1 MRYYQRLLLSASLSC
16 AVCCASYGQPPQ
28 CPCPPGKQ
36 GIRPDLIAAPADS
49 EYGERG
55 PGNNVA
61 ACADSFCGYSCR
73 SEGIIFSAEVVFVD
87 VRMGDGDDLAAR
99 LLESQASNDLLIP
112 NLDPN
117 PDPAARFAL
126 GWQTCEGLGIQA
138 RFWEFENTVST
149 SVPQAT
155 TADPDLVT
163 HAWDVFV
170 FDVEVMRNAMVNE
183 VWDTSLSAGYR
194 FTEYEEGAELR
205 FGEVLPNDMRIGSV
219 STRYIGN
226 GLTAAGGLRRQLGR
240 RFSIMAN
247 GRVSF
252 LLGSASH
259 DPENSALFTHPL
271 DEGFD
276 ARYIFE
282 SQVGASYEHP
292 ICGGGLWF
300 VRGGYEVQYWNDF
313 VAAVG
318 RQTDSSS
325 IVFDGVFVA
334 FGLQR

>member
-1 MRYYQRLLLSASLSC
+1 MHAE
-16 AVCCASYGQPPQ
+16 
-28 CPCPPGKQ
+28 
-36 GIRPDLIAAPADS
+36 LIAAPAGS

-99 LLESQASNDLLIP
+99 LLESQASSDLLIP

-117 PDPAARFAL
+117 PDPAARLAL

-149 SVPQAT
+149 SVPQADAMT
-155 TADPDLVT
+155 DPDLVT

-205 FGEVLPNDMRIGSV
+205 RGEALFDGMRTGSV

-226 GLTAAGGLRRQLGR
+226 GLTAAGGLRRQLAR
-240 RFSIMAN
+240 RFSVMVN

-259 DPENSALFTHPL
+259 EPGDSDLFTQSL
-271 DEGFD
+271 DEDFD

-282 SQVGASYEHP
+282 SQLGASYEHP

-318 RQTDSSS
+318 RQTDASS
-325 IVFDGVFVA
+325 IVFDGVFVSV
-334 FGLQR
+334 GLQR